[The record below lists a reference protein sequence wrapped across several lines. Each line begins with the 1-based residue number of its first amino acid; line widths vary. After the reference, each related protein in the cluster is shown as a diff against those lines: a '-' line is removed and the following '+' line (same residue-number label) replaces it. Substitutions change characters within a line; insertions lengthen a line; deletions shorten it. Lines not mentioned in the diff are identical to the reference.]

1 MGKQR
6 DLNIEEKTK
15 ALAWRIYGVSTKVI
29 GQRLGWSQHSIQRLF
44 LMGKTYR
51 RLIAGRGLY
60 IEFFFYRNYI
70 WENKPCRSLFLVFVH
85 LHRPVMRKE
94 HRKNL
99 QTVLTYPVLA

>member
-15 ALAWRIYGVSTKVI
+15 ALACRIDGVSTKVI

-51 RLIAGRGLY
+51 QLIAGWGLY
-60 IEFFFYRNYI
+60 TTTNI
-70 WENKPCRSLFLVFVH
+70 
-85 LHRPVMRKE
+85 
-94 HRKNL
+94 
-99 QTVLTYPVLA
+99 LAHAPTLPPS

>member
-15 ALAWRIYGVSTKVI
+15 ALAWRIDGVSTKVI

-51 RLIAGRGLY
+51 RLIARRGLY
-60 IEFFFYRNYI
+60 CLF
-70 WENKPCRSLFLVFVH
+70 FLVRGSDWFDYGLLVYSVDFVWLIAQLLWH
-85 LHRPVMRKE
+85 IFMV
-94 HRKNL
+94 
-99 QTVLTYPVLA
+99 

>member
-15 ALAWRIYGVSTKVI
+15 AFAWRIDGVSTKVI

-51 RLIAGRGLY
+51 
-60 IEFFFYRNYI
+60 
-70 WENKPCRSLFLVFVH
+70 
-85 LHRPVMRKE
+85 
-94 HRKNL
+94 
-99 QTVLTYPVLA
+99 